1 MASTYTPLGVEL
13 QATGE
18 NAGTWGTKTNTNLQI
33 IEQISGGYTTQSIAG
48 GAQTTALS
56 VSDGSTGAVL
66 SHRMIEFTGTISGNQ
81 IVTIPLDVQTFYFLR
96 NSTSGS
102 HTVQFK
108 YVSGSG
114 DSFTFAAG
122 DKGDALVFATAN
134 DGTNPDIDTLPA
146 GDVTLT
152 GTQTLTNK
160 TLTSPKIGTS
170 ILDTNGNELALLTAT
185 GSAVNEFTI
194 ANAATSGGPTLS
206 STGGDT
212 NIDINITPKGTGDVV
227 LAGDTVKVGD
237 SGAAA
242 TLTSNGAGAL
252 TVTTGGAAD
261 LVLSTNSG
269 TDSGTIT
276 ITDAANNDITLT
288 PNGTGDVVLSADTVK
303 VGDSAAAAVLTS
315 NGAGTLTV
323 TTGGASDLILNTNSG
338 TNSGNITITDAANG
352 DITLSPN
359 GTGVVKGVDGGDNT
373 AAIKIAGKESIW
385 IPAVA
390 MYPTTT
396 NGCAD
401 LEQTELTAGQPELKT
416 LDFDK
421 DSDEFAQFAIAFP
434 KSWNEGTVTFQP
446 FFTANTTNT
455 GSAKFIVAGVAVAD
469 DGPIDAAFGTGQGTA
484 IGFSGTANDL
494 MVGNESSAITIAGSP
509 AAGEQVFFNIFRDV
523 SADNLT
529 ADAKLLGIKLFFTT
543 DAANDA

>member
-48 GAQTTALS
+48 SAQTTTLS
-56 VSDGSTGAVL
+56 VSDGSTGATL
-66 SHRMIEFTGTISGNQ
+66 SHRMIEFTGTITGNQ

-102 HTVQFK
+102 YTVQFK

-185 GSAVNEFTI
+185 SSAVNEFTI
-194 ANAATSGGPTLS
+194 ANAATSAGPTLS
-206 STGGDT
+206 STGGDS

-227 LAGDTVKVGD
+227 LAADTVKVGD

-252 TVTTGGAAD
+252 TVTTGGATD

-276 ITDAANNDITLT
+276 ITDAANNDITIA
-288 PNGTGDVVLSADTVK
+288 PNGTGDVVLSADTTK
-303 VGDSAAAAVLTS
+303 VGDSGAAAVLTS

-323 TTGGASDLILNTNSG
+323 TTGGAADLILSTNSG
-338 TNSGNITITDAANG
+338 TNSGTITITDAANG
-352 DITLSPN
+352 DITFAPN
-359 GTGVVKGVDGGDNT
+359 GTGVVKGVDAGDNT
-373 AAIKIAGKESIW
+373 SAIKIAGKETIW
-385 IPAVA
+385 VPASA
-390 MYPTTT
+390 MYPNST

-401 LEQTELTAGQPELKT
+401 LEQTELSNGPELKS

-421 DSDEFAQFAIAFP
+421 DSDEFAQFAVAFP
-434 KSWNEGTVTFQP
+434 KSWNEGTVTFQA

-455 GSAKFIVAGVAVAD
+455 GTTAWSLAGVALAD
-469 DGPIDAAFGTGQGTA
+469 DGSLNTAFGTAVLPTA
-484 IGFSGTANDL
+484 KAMSGTANDL
-494 MVGNESSAITIAGSP
+494 AVTAESGAVTIAGSP
-509 AAGEQVFFNIFRDV
+509 STDEYVFFQVSRDV
-523 SADNLT
+523 SADSLT

>member
-1 MASTYTPLGVEL
+1 MASTYTPLGIEL

-56 VSDGSTGAVL
+56 VSDGSTGATL

-108 YVSGSG
+108 YASGSG

-122 DKGDALVFATAN
+122 NKGDALVFATGN

-152 GTQTLTNK
+152 GTETLTNK

-185 GSAVNEFTI
+185 SSAVNEFTV
-194 ANAATSGGPTLS
+194 ANAATGAGPTLS
-206 STGGDT
+206 STGDDS

-242 TLTSNGAGAL
+242 TLTSNGAG
-252 TVTTGGAAD
+252 
-261 LVLSTNSG
+261 
-269 TDSGTIT
+269 
-276 ITDAANNDITLT
+276 
-288 PNGTGDVVLSADTVK
+288 
-303 VGDSAAAAVLTS
+303 
-315 NGAGTLTV
+315 TLTV
-323 TTGGASDLILNTNSG
+323 TTGGATDLVLNTNSG
-338 TNSGNITITDAANG
+338 TSSGSITITDGADGNINIA
-352 DITLSPN
+352 PN
-359 GTGVVKGVDGGDNT
+359 GTGVVQAGGS
-373 AAIKIAGKESIW
+373 AVKVAGKETIW
-385 IPAVA
+385 VPAVA
-390 MYPTTT
+390 MYPNST

-401 LEQTELTAGQPELKT
+401 LAQVELANGPEIKT

-421 DSDEFAQFAIAFP
+421 DADEFAQFAVAFP
-434 KSWNEGTVTFQP
+434 KSWNEGTVTFQA
-446 FFTANTTNT
+446 FFTADTTNT
-455 GSAKFIVAGVAVAD
+455 GTTAWGLSGVAISD
-469 DGPIDAAFGTGQGTA
+469 DDSCNTAFGTQVVATA
-484 IGFSGTANDL
+484 KAMSGTANDL
-494 MVGNESSAITIAGSP
+494 AVAAESGAVTIAGSP
-509 AAGEQVFFNIFRDV
+509 AAGDEVFFQISRDV
-523 SADNLT
+523 SADSLT

>member
-1 MASTYTPLGVEL
+1 MASTYTPLGIEL

-56 VSDGSTGAVL
+56 VSDGSTGATL

-108 YVSGSG
+108 YASGSG

-122 DKGDALVFATAN
+122 NKGDALVFATGN

-152 GTQTLTNK
+152 GTETLTNK

-185 GSAVNEFTI
+185 SSAVNEFTV
-194 ANAATSGGPTLS
+194 ANAATGAGPTLS
-206 STGGDT
+206 STGDDS

-242 TLTSNGAGAL
+242 TLTSNGAG
-252 TVTTGGAAD
+252 
-261 LVLSTNSG
+261 
-269 TDSGTIT
+269 
-276 ITDAANNDITLT
+276 
-288 PNGTGDVVLSADTVK
+288 
-303 VGDSAAAAVLTS
+303 
-315 NGAGTLTV
+315 TLTV
-323 TTGGASDLILNTNSG
+323 TTGGASDLVLNTNSG

-352 DITLSPN
+352 DITISPN
-359 GTGVVKGVDGGDNT
+359 GTGVAKAVDGGDNT
-373 AAIKIAGKESIW
+373 AAIKIAGKETIW
-385 IPAVA
+385 VPSVA
-390 MYPTTT
+390 MYPNST

-401 LEQTELTAGQPELKT
+401 IEQTELSNGPEIKT

-421 DSDEFAQFAIAFP
+421 DSDEFAQFAVAFP
-434 KSWNEGTVTFQP
+434 KSWNEGTVTFQA
-446 FFTANTTNT
+446 FFTADTTNT
-455 GSAKFIVAGVAVAD
+455 GTTAWGLSGVAISD
-469 DGPIDAAFGTGQGTA
+469 DDSCNTAFGTQVVATA
-484 IGFSGTANDL
+484 KAMSGTANDL
-494 MVGNESSAITIAGSP
+494 AVANESGAVTIAGTP
-509 AAGEQVFFNIFRDV
+509 AAGDEVFFQISRDV
-523 SADNLT
+523 SADDLT